1 MVEMF
6 GIEGEIILWAANF
19 GLLIG
24 IVWSLRTIIKIQ
36 RKIANKM
43 HVKSVEKATPKKKK

>member
-1 MVEMF
+1 MVEVF

-24 IVWSLRTIIKIQ
+24 LVWSLRTIIKIQ
-36 RKIANKM
+36 RKIAEKM
-43 HVKSVEKATPKKKK
+43 HVKPAAKAKPKKK